1 MDGKRG
7 IHITNFLYYIQ
18 EKCMERQENHEEGTV
33 AMFDGFQPEA
43 TKRRARK
50 FIASGWTPSNI
61 VTVASSRKKLGKA
74 GKLMDII
81 DSGSILGHYYYYLLK
96 KKSVLTSA

>member
-1 MDGKRG
+1 
-7 IHITNFLYYIQ
+7 
-18 EKCMERQENHEEGTV
+18 
-33 AMFDGFQPEA
+33 
-43 TKRRARK
+43 
-50 FIASGWTPSNI
+50 

-96 KKSVLTSA
+96 KNTF

>member
-7 IHITNFLYYIQ
+7 IHIKKFLYCIQ

-50 FIASGWTPSNI
+50 FIASG
-61 VTVASSRKKLGKA
+61 
-74 GKLMDII
+74 
-81 DSGSILGHYYYYLLK
+81 
-96 KKSVLTSA
+96 